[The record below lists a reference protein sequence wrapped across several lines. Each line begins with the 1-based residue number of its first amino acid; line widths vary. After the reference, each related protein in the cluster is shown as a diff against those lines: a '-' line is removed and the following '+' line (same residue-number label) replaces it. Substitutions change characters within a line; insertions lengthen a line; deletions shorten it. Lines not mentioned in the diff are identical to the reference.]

1 MDEATWLRHRYG
13 IVVEGNLAKFGQ
25 HPALGAFL
33 RGTGDR
39 ILVEASPVDPVWGVG
54 LAADAPGAQDPG
66 RWRGLNLLGFAL
78 MDVRA
83 RLGVQA

>member
-33 RGTGDR
+33 RGTGDQV
-39 ILVEASPVDPVWGVG
+39 LVEASPVDPVWG
-54 LAADAPGAQDPG
+54 GAVLPPM
-66 RWRGLNLLGFAL
+66 LP
-78 MDVRA
+78 A
-83 RLGVQA
+83 RMIRTDGGASICWASR